1 MPQTKKSVFFTIISF
16 NRSLK
21 RTCFFTIFPI
31 TYNFEEIKQ
40 KLKKNINLE
49 NIEIIDNSHKHKKHK
64 FFSANKF
71 HLELKIKSQ
80 YLNSISRLNAQK
92 KIMKILE
99 EDLKNKIHA
108 IEIKIEQ

>member
-1 MPQTKKSVFFTIISF
+1 MKE
-16 NRSLK
+16 
-21 RTCFFTIFPI
+21 
-31 TYNFEEIKQ
+31 YFEEIKQ

-49 NIEIIDNSHKHKKHK
+49 NIEIIDNSHKNKKHK
-64 FFSANKF
+64 FFSVNKF

-99 EDLKNKIHA
+99 KDLKNKIHA
-108 IEIKIEQ
+108 IEIKIEK

>member
-1 MPQTKKSVFFTIISF
+1 MKE
-16 NRSLK
+16 
-21 RTCFFTIFPI
+21 
-31 TYNFEEIKQ
+31 YFEEIKQ

-64 FFSANKF
+64 FFSVNKF

-92 KIMKILE
+92 K
-99 EDLKNKIHA
+99 
-108 IEIKIEQ
+108 

>member
-1 MPQTKKSVFFTIISF
+1 MKE
-16 NRSLK
+16 
-21 RTCFFTIFPI
+21 
-31 TYNFEEIKQ
+31 YFEEIKQ

-80 YLNSISRLNAQK
+80 YLNSISRLSAQK

-99 EDLKNKIHA
+99 KDLKNKIHA
-108 IEIKIEQ
+108 IEIKIEK